1 MQNGHTFEIRRGSQI
16 VDISDMVSYG
26 LVEFD
31 GFGMPIVRRLT
42 QRGPLQNGD
51 TDVGYRLDPRVVRL
65 LVMAYAGDDAAIIAA
80 RAALIGLLKPG
91 SDVISIRWTYNG
103 VSKQID
109 THYAGGMTLPSI
121 EWKLQHHRMGF
132 ELRAADPTWY
142 DPEGTTIG
150 FAQTGGG
157 TGMPIPFVFPM
168 TLGASN
174 LDVTQAI
181 DLSHANSWDTYPAII
196 ISGPITN
203 LVITNLVTGDKLDFA
218 GLTIGTG
225 TTYTIDLRYGY
236 KTVVDQLGANQ
247 ISKLSA
253 DSDLATWVLFAG
265 ENSVRVTGTSIT
277 SATSIV
283 FQFNERFIGV

>member
-1 MQNGHTFEIRRGSQI
+1 MQNGHTFEILRKTQI

-121 EWKLQHHRMGF
+121 DWKLQHHRIGF

-142 DPEGTTIG
+142 NPEGTAIT

-157 TGMPIPFVFPM
+157 TGMPMPFVFPM

-181 DLSHANSWDTYPAII
+181 DLIGANAWDTYPTII
-196 ISGPITN
+196 VTGPVTN

-253 DSDLATWVLFAG
+253 DSDLATWVLLSGA
-265 ENSVRVTGTSIT
+265 NSVRVTGTSIT
-277 SATSIV
+277 SSTSIT
-283 FQFNERFIGV
+283 FEFNERFIGV

>member
-157 TGMPIPFVFPM
+157 TGMPMPFVFPM
-168 TLGASN
+168 TLGSSN

-181 DLSHANSWDTYPAII
+181 DLIGANAWDTYPT
-196 ISGPITN
+196 ISVTGPVTN
-203 LVITNLVTGDKLDFA
+203 LVITNQQTGDKIDFT
-218 GLTIGTG
+218 GFTIGAG
-225 TTYTIDLRYGY
+225 VTYTIDLRYGY
-236 KTVVDQLGANQ
+236 KTVTDNLGANQ

-253 DSDLATWVLFAG
+253 DSDLATWVLLAG
-265 ENSVRVTGTSIT
+265 QNSINVKGTSIT
-277 SATSIV
+277 SATSIA

>member
-1 MQNGHTFEIRRGSQI
+1 MQNGHTFEILRKTQI

-80 RAALIGLLKPG
+80 RAALIGLMKPG
-91 SDVISIRWTYNG
+91 NDVISIRWTYNG

-121 EWKLQHHRMGF
+121 DWKLQHHRMGF

-142 DPEGTTIG
+142 DPDGTTIG

-181 DLSHANSWDTYPAII
+181 DLSHANSWDTYPTII

>member
-1 MQNGHTFEIRRGSQI
+1 MQNGHKFEILRKTQI
-16 VDISDMVSYG
+16 VDLSDLVSYG
-26 LVEFD
+26 VVEFD

-51 TDVGYRLDPRVVRL
+51 TDVGYRLDPRVIRV
-65 LVMAYAGDDAAIIAA
+65 LVLAYAGNDAAIIAA

-91 SDVISIRWTYNG
+91 SDVISLRWTYDG

-121 EWKLQHHRMGF
+121 DWKLQHHRMGF

-142 DPEGTTIG
+142 NPEGTAIT

-157 TGMPIPFVFPM
+157 TGMPMPFVFPM

-174 LDVTQAI
+174 LNVTQAI
-181 DLSHANSWDTYPAII
+181 DLIGANAWDTYPTII
-196 ISGPITN
+196 ISGPVTN

-253 DSDLATWVLFAG
+253 DSDLATWVLLSGA
-265 ENSVRVTGTSIT
+265 NSVRVTGTSIT
-277 SATSIV
+277 SDTSIT
-283 FQFNERFIGV
+283 FEFNERFIGV